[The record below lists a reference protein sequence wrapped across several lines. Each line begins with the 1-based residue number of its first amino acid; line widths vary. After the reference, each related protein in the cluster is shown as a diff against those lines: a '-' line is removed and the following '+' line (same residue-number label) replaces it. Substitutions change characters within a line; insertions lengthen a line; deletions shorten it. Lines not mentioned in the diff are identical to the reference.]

1 MTQESKKIFCI
12 IPAYN
17 EEKNLGKVVADVK
30 KYCTEVVVID
40 DCSSDQTTAIA
51 KQAGATVLR
60 HPINR
65 GQGAALQTGNE
76 YALKNRADILVHF
89 DADGQFLA
97 EDIPVGVS
105 PILNGEADV
114 VLGSRFLGKDSNMP
128 WSKKYLIM
136 PVARL
141 VNKILFGSNLSD
153 PQNGFRILSRQA
165 AEMIKINND
174 GSAHCNEILH
184 KIFHYKLRV
193 KEIPITVIYNEFG
206 QSLFGGKGRGK
217 GGLRILKD
225 LFISF
230 LIE

>member
-1 MTQESKKIFCI
+1 MNAESKKIFCI

-30 KYCTEVVVID
+30 KHCTEVVVID
-40 DCSSDQTTAIA
+40 DCSNDRTTDIA

-76 YALKNRADILVHF
+76 YALKNQADILVHF

-97 EDIPVGVS
+97 EDIPTGIS
-105 PILNGEADV
+105 PILNNEADV

-128 WSKKYLIM
+128 WSKKYIIM
-136 PVARL
+136 PIARL
-141 VNKILFGSNLSD
+141 VNRILFGSNLSD

-165 AEMIKINND
+165 AKMIKINND

-184 KIFHYKLRV
+184 KIFRYKLRV